1 MATLVDET
9 PLGGGDPIDA
19 PKECVSP
26 KIEELD
32 PPKIEVEDV
41 SNEDSNGKEPRV
53 SYVNSEVLIR
63 PHRDRH
69 QNTYPIVT
77 GQHGGY
83 YEKGPLGQYKSI

>member
-32 PPKIEVEDV
+32 PPKTEVKDV
-41 SNEDSNGKEPRV
+41 SNEDREDEEPRG
-53 SYVNSEVLIR
+53 SYVNSAGLR
-63 PHRDRH
+63 RSHRDRH
-69 QNTYPIVT
+69 QPT
-77 GQHGGY
+77 
-83 YEKGPLGQYKSI
+83 